1 MQIIKR
7 PVITEKAMSMSESR
21 QYVFEVHPDANKI
34 MIRNA
39 IQDMFEVEIQSIRTA
54 RIKGKN
60 KTRFTK
66 SGLMRGTTPLKKKA
80 YVTLKEGYEIELVS
94 GANQGE

>member
-1 MQIIKR
+1 MQVIKR
-7 PVITEKAMSMSESR
+7 PVITEKAMSLSEER

-34 MIRNA
+34 MIKSA
-39 IQDMFEVEIQSIRTA
+39 VESMFEVEVQSIRTA
-54 RIKGKN
+54 RIKGKV
-60 KTRFTK
+60 KKRFTR
-66 SGLMRGTTPLKKKA
+66 SGLMVGKTPLQKKA